1 MPDIW
6 DATSR
11 DYIEGREELVV
22 NNHAQ
27 YVSIV
32 RTGIGKNT
40 LVIGGEVD
48 AGTANLFHSPFVTN
62 NFSSLGRQA
71 PTAIYTNQLG

>member
-1 MPDIW
+1 MPDTW

-11 DYIEGREELVV
+11 EYIEGREEGIV

-48 AGTANLFHSPFVTN
+48 AGTAYLFCSTFVAN
-62 NFSSLGRQA
+62 NISSMGCQA
-71 PTAIYTNQLG
+71 PTAIYTHQLG

>member
-11 DYIEGREELVV
+11 DYIENRENEVV

-32 RTGIGKNT
+32 RTGIGNTT

-48 AGTANLFHSPFVTN
+48 AGMSTHSFLPLSPNRTP
-62 NFSSLGRQA
+62 SLGHQA
-71 PTAIYTNQLG
+71 PTPSHTHKLG

>member
-1 MPDIW
+1 MPDTW

-11 DYIEGREELVV
+11 DYIEGRENEIVD
-22 NNHAQ
+22 NHAQ

-32 RTGIGKNT
+32 RTGIGNTT

-48 AGTANLFHSPFVTN
+48 AGTTVLPFLILQMLTVLI
-62 NFSSLGRQA
+62 SLGHQA
-71 PTAIYTNQLG
+71 

>member
-11 DYIEGREELVV
+11 DYIEGREDQIV

-32 RTGIGKNT
+32 RTGFGKST
-40 LVIGGEVD
+40 LVLGGEVD
-48 AGTANLFHSPFVTN
+48 AGK
-62 NFSSLGRQA
+62 SLSL
-71 PTAIYTNQLG
+71 PPVHH

>member
-6 DATSR
+6 NATSR
-11 DYIEGREELVV
+11 DYIAGRENEIV
-22 NNHAQ
+22 NNYAQ

-32 RTGIGKNT
+32 RTGIGKST

-48 AGTANLFHSPFVTN
+48 GGTSPFLPFYPLLLTN
-62 NFSSLGRQA
+62 SL
-71 PTAIYTNQLG
+71 